1 MAWTLF
7 DGMRG
12 WWRMDAVA
20 DYVAGMPPYQETAG
34 QTLRAS
40 VLAARY
46 PGAPIYRALA
56 IESGYDPLR
65 AVELG

>member
-7 DGMRG
+7 DGVRG
-12 WWRMDAVA
+12 WHREPVA
-20 DYVAGMPPYQETAG
+20 DYVVLMPPYQEAAG

-65 AVELG
+65 ALELG